1 MDAPVFELE
10 RALHRPLAVLA
21 LLAPVEG
28 GGLAVGVREVAE
40 PGLQGFLLADV
51 NSLPFPSHTTSLSSP
66 TPANSLPLSPFF
78 FCLHSLCVCV
88 ASVSRGCESALFVAV
103 LAA

>member
-21 LLAPVEG
+21 LLAPVEEEG
-28 GGLAVGVREVAE
+28 GTGWLAGGVREVAE

-66 TPANSLPLSPFF
+66 TPANSLPLSPFSF
-78 FCLHSLCVCV
+78 VYILCVWVCCQ
-88 ASVSRGCESALFVAV
+88 RE
-103 LAA
+103 